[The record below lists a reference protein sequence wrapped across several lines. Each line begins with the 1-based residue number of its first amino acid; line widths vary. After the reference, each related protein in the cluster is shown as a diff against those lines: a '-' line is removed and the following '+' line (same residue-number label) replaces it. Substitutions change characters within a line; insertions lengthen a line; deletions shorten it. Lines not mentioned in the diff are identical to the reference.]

1 MTIKRIVV
9 GIDGSD
15 NGRRAMA
22 WAADVAGPLDA
33 DVIAVH
39 AVGLLPHPADSHG
52 AGYVDAVEA
61 RRLVEGEW
69 TAHVAASDLRIRW
82 HVLDGDPVSVLL
94 RVVGDESADL
104 AVVGTR
110 GRSGRPGLLL
120 GSTSHQLAERCP
132 CPVVIV
138 PPNEPTAEA
147 STGAA
152 AAASTGADTGTTKTG
167 SPA

>member
-1 MTIKRIVV
+1 MSIKRIVV

-22 WAADVAGPLDA
+22 WAADLASTTDA
-33 DVIAVH
+33 DLIAVH
-39 AVGLLPHPADSHG
+39 AVGLLPHPADHHG
-52 AGYVDAVEA
+52 AGYRDAVEA

-69 TAHVAASDLRIRW
+69 TAHVAAADLRIRW
-82 HVLDGDPVSVLL
+82 HVADGDPVSVLL
-94 RVVGDESADL
+94 RTVAEESADL

-110 GRSGRPGLLL
+110 GRGGRPGLLL

-138 PPNEPTAEA
+138 PPNQPTEP
-147 STGAA
+147 
-152 AAASTGADTGTTKTG
+152 G